1 MLTDEIGIGL
11 QDDVARLARIFSS
24 RSDVRLAGQRKLFE
38 IRETFEGARVE
49 PGFVEEFFILGAER
63 ENLLPQVALE
73 QSQLGAAILLGG
85 ALVPELVSPDTL
97 RHCLLLVLSW

>member
-1 MLTDEIGIGL
+1 ME
-11 QDDVARLARIFSS
+11 A
-24 RSDVRLAGQRKLFE
+24 
-38 IRETFEGARVE
+38 
-49 PGFVEEFFILGAER
+49 GFVEEFLIIGAER

-73 QSQLGAAILLGG
+73 QSQLVAAVLLGG